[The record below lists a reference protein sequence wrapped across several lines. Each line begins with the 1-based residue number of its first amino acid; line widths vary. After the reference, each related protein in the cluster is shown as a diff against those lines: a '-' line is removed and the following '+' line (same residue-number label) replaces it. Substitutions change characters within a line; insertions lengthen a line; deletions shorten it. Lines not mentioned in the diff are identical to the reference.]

1 MAISILAVDDDHA
14 VRISLSVMFRKWT
27 DLELEVAESA
37 EEALVMLKKMKYMM
51 MLCDIDMPGMDG
63 LELLEHVVLEY
74 PEMPVVMLTGN
85 QDVSTPVRAFRMG
98 AMDYLQK
105 PMQTADVR
113 QVVDRA
119 MEVRERQTDAK
130 EGIID
135 IDEMMSMVKAIS
147 SEKMGLDKVGASSA
161 KFRKIIE
168 VMNEK
173 LINTAKRGN
182 IHNIFLLSKSGIVI
196 STVTT
201 KAAVSDKDTDIMG
214 SMFNAL
220 KEFMQDAV
228 SNSSSD
234 ALDDIQFGD
243 FHVRFCTGAY
253 CDLAVIYT
261 GNLSMKAEDTVTD
274 SLNAFEHYNAE
285 ALENWNGDM
294 DELPNAQET
303 LDQLFSKLDQERG
316 DE

>member
-1 MAISILAVDDDHA
+1 MTIPILAVDDDHA
-14 VRISLSVMFRKWT
+14 VRISLSVMFRKWS
-27 DLELEVAESA
+27 DLELAIAESA
-37 EEALVMLKKMKYMM
+37 EDALVMLKEAKYMM
-51 MLCDIDMPGMDG
+51 MLCDVDMPGMDG
-63 LELLEHVVLEY
+63 LELLEHVGHEY
-74 PEMPVVMLTGN
+74 PEMHVVMLTGN
-85 QDVSTPVRAFRMG
+85 HDVSTPVRAFRMG

-113 QVVDRA
+113 QVIDRA
-119 MEVRERQTDAK
+119 MELMERQTDVK

-135 IDEMMSMVKAIS
+135 IDELMSMVKTIS
-147 SEKMGLDKVGASSA
+147 SEKMGFDKVGASSA

-173 LINTAKRGN
+173 LINPAKHGN
-182 IHNIFLLSKSGIVI
+182 IHNIFLLSKAGIVI
-196 STVTT
+196 SAVTT
-201 KAAVSDKDTDIMG
+201 KVAADDKDTDIMG

-228 SNSSSD
+228 SSSSSD

-243 FHVRFCTGAY
+243 FHIRFSTGAY

-261 GNLSMKAEDTVTD
+261 GNLSLKAEDTMTD
-274 SLNAFEHYNAE
+274 SLIAFELSNTA

-294 DELPNAQET
+294 DELPTAQET
-303 LDQLFSKLDQERG
+303 LDNLFSKLDQERSDG
-316 DE
+316 

>member
-1 MAISILAVDDDHA
+1 MTKPILAVDDDHA
-14 VRISLSVMFRKWT
+14 VRISLSVMFRKWN

-37 EEALVMLKKMKYMM
+37 EDALVMFREKKYMM
-51 MLCDIDMPGMDG
+51 MLCDIDMPGMNG
-63 LELLEHVVLEY
+63 LELLEHVRLEY

-85 QDVSTPVRAFRMG
+85 QDISTPVKAFRMG

-119 MEVRERQTDAK
+119 MEVRERQTDVK

-135 IDEMMSMVKAIS
+135 IDEMMSMAKAIS
-147 SEKMGLDKVGASSA
+147 SEKMGLDKAGASSA

-173 LINTAKRGN
+173 LINPAKRGN
-182 IHNIFLLSKSGIVI
+182 IHNIFLLSKAGVVI
-196 STVTT
+196 SVVTT
-201 KAAVSDKDTDIMG
+201 KAAVDDKDTDIMG

-228 SNSSSD
+228 SSSSSD

-243 FHVRFCTGAY
+243 FHIRFCTGAY

-261 GNLSMKAEDTVTD
+261 GNLSLKAEDTMAD
-274 SLNAFEHYNAE
+274 SLIAFELSNTA
-285 ALENWNGDM
+285 ALENWSGDM
-294 DELPNAQET
+294 DELPAAQET
-303 LDQLFSKLDQERG
+303 LDNLFSKLDQERSDG
-316 DE
+316 

>member
-1 MAISILAVDDDHA
+1 MTIPILAVDDDHA
-14 VRISLSVMFRKWT
+14 VRISLSVMFRKWS
-27 DLELEVAESA
+27 DLELAIAESA
-37 EEALVMLKKMKYMM
+37 EEALVMLNEAKYMM
-51 MLCDIDMPGMDG
+51 MLCDVDMPGMDG
-63 LELLEHVVLEY
+63 LELLEHVGHEY

-85 QDVSTPVRAFRMG
+85 HDVSTPVRAFRMG

-113 QVVDRA
+113 QVIDRA
-119 MEVRERQTDAK
+119 MELMEKQTDVK

-135 IDEMMSMVKAIS
+135 IDELMSMVKTIS
-147 SEKMGLDKVGASSA
+147 SEKMGFDKVGASSA

-173 LINTAKRGN
+173 LINPAKAGN
-182 IHNIFLLSKSGIVI
+182 IHNIFLLSKAGVVI
-196 STVTT
+196 SAVTT
-201 KAAVSDKDTDIMG
+201 KVAADDKDTDIMG

-228 SNSSSD
+228 SSSSSD

-243 FHVRFCTGAY
+243 FHIRFSTGAY

-261 GNLSMKAEDTVTD
+261 GNLSLKAEDTMTD
-274 SLNAFEHYNAE
+274 SLIAFELSNTA

-294 DELPNAQET
+294 DELPTAQET
-303 LDQLFSKLDQERG
+303 LDNLFSKLDQERSDG
-316 DE
+316 

>member
-14 VRISLSVMFRKWT
+14 VRISLSVMFRKWN

-37 EEALVMLKKMKYMM
+37 EEAVVMLKKMKYMM

-85 QDVSTPVRAFRMG
+85 QDVSTPVKAFRMG

-220 KEFMQDAV
+220 KEFCQCTCPRE
-228 SNSSSD
+228 
-234 ALDDIQFGD
+234 DI
-243 FHVRFCTGAY
+243 VRARRRCGGQG
-253 CDLAVIYT
+253 I
-261 GNLSMKAEDTVTD
+261 
-274 SLNAFEHYNAE
+274 
-285 ALENWNGDM
+285 W
-294 DELPNAQET
+294 
-303 LDQLFSKLDQERG
+303 
-316 DE
+316 

>member
-14 VRISLSVMFRKWT
+14 VRISLSVMFRKWN

-135 IDEMMSMVKAIS
+135 I
-147 SEKMGLDKVGASSA
+147 
-161 KFRKIIE
+161 
-168 VMNEK
+168 
-173 LINTAKRGN
+173 
-182 IHNIFLLSKSGIVI
+182 
-196 STVTT
+196 
-201 KAAVSDKDTDIMG
+201 
-214 SMFNAL
+214 
-220 KEFMQDAV
+220 
-228 SNSSSD
+228 
-234 ALDDIQFGD
+234 
-243 FHVRFCTGAY
+243 
-253 CDLAVIYT
+253 
-261 GNLSMKAEDTVTD
+261 
-274 SLNAFEHYNAE
+274 
-285 ALENWNGDM
+285 
-294 DELPNAQET
+294 
-303 LDQLFSKLDQERG
+303 
-316 DE
+316 

>member
-1 MAISILAVDDDHA
+1 MTIPILAVDDDHA
-14 VRISLSVMFRKWT
+14 VRISLSVMFRKWS
-27 DLELEVAESA
+27 DLKLDVAESA
-37 EEALVMLKKMKYMM
+37 EDALVRLKEAKYMM
-51 MLCDIDMPGMDG
+51 MLCDVDMPGMDG
-63 LELLEHVVLEY
+63 LELLEHVGHEY
-74 PEMPVVMLTGN
+74 PEMHVVMLTGN
-85 QDVSTPVRAFRMG
+85 HDVSTPVRAFRMG

-113 QVVDRA
+113 QVIDRA
-119 MEVRERQTDAK
+119 MELMERQTDVK

-135 IDEMMSMVKAIS
+135 IDELMSMVKTIS
-147 SEKMGLDKVGASSA
+147 SEKMGFDKVGASSA

-173 LINTAKRGN
+173 LINPAKHGN
-182 IHNIFLLSKSGIVI
+182 IHNIFLLSKAGIVI
-196 STVTT
+196 SAVTT
-201 KAAVSDKDTDIMG
+201 KVAADDKDTDIMG

-228 SNSSSD
+228 SSSSSD

-243 FHVRFCTGAY
+243 FHIRFSTGAY

-261 GNLSMKAEDTVTD
+261 GNLSLKAEDTMTD
-274 SLNAFEHYNAE
+274 SLIAFELSNTA

-294 DELPNAQET
+294 DELPTAQET
-303 LDQLFSKLDQERG
+303 LDNLFSKLDQERSDG
-316 DE
+316 

>member
-1 MAISILAVDDDHA
+1 MPIPILAVDDDHA
-14 VRISLSVMFRKWT
+14 VQISLSVMFRKWS
-27 DLELEVAESA
+27 DLKLEVAESA
-37 EEALVMLKKMKYMM
+37 EDALLMLREEKYMM
-51 MLCDIDMPGMDG
+51 MLCDVDMPGMDG
-63 LELLEHVVLEY
+63 LELLEHVGHEY

-85 QDVSTPVRAFRMG
+85 HDISTPVRAFRMG

-113 QVVDRA
+113 QVIDRA
-119 MEVRERQTDAK
+119 MELRERQTDVK

-135 IDEMMSMVKAIS
+135 IDQMMSMVKTIS
-147 SEKMGLDKVGASSA
+147 SEKMGLDKAGASSA

-182 IHNIFLLSKSGIVI
+182 IHNIFLLSKAGVVI
-196 STVTT
+196 ATVTT

-228 SNSSSD
+228 SESSSD

-261 GNLSMKAEDTVTD
+261 GDLSMKAEDTVTD

-285 ALENWNGDM
+285 ALENWSGDM
-294 DELPNAQET
+294 DELPTAQET
-303 LDQLFSKLDQERG
+303 LDKLFSELDQERSDG
-316 DE
+316 